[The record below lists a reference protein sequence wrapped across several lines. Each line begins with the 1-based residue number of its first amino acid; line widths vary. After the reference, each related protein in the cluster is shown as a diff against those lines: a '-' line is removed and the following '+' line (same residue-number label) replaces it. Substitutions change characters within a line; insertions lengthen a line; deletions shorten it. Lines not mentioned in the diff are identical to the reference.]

1 MSRVTKKE
9 ALPVAYT
16 ERSFIVCDGCGE
28 EQVDISMGG
37 VLLGWRHITEPK
49 EDGRGGVVVDGLD
62 YGPECSAKIL
72 RAIQQESKAI
82 QAEKL
87 AAVAEVKGIA

>member
-1 MSRVTKKE
+1 
-9 ALPVAYT
+9 VAPHHRA
-16 ERSFIVCDGCGE
+16 E
-28 EQVDISMGG
+28 
-37 VLLGWRHITEPK
+37 

>member
-1 MSRVTKKE
+1 
-9 ALPVAYT
+9 
-16 ERSFIVCDGCGE
+16 
-28 EQVDISMGG
+28 
-37 VLLGWRHITEPK
+37 
-49 EDGRGGVVVDGLD
+49 VVVDGLD
-62 YGPECSAKIL
+62 YGPECSTKIL